1 MTTTSA
7 APEVMVTAVV
17 QGDGAE
23 SSAYQGDTILGKTA
37 LWQA

>member
-1 MTTTSA
+1 MITTSP

-23 SSAYQGDTILGKTA
+23 SSSSPQGDTILGKTA
-37 LWQA
+37 L

>member
-1 MTTTSA
+1 MITTPL
-7 APEVMVTAVV
+7 APEVMVTAFV

-23 SSAYQGDTILGKTA
+23 SSAHQGDTILGKTA